1 MKMNVFEA
9 DFEVEKGQMMDFMTN
24 HATFTN
30 AEVLACVGGPTT
42 RRDLFLRNLR
52 KQGKMRMVG
61 RQGNWPVYSL
71 LSSHEAQTRAAT
83 KRATPRGAMWR
94 AIRSLGRFTTEEIVA
109 ALAGSDAP
117 VIEADARKFC
127 SVLLDAGYLK
137 VVQKARSHTDRPA
150 IYLLV
155 NNTGPLPPEIKRRQ
169 IVIDANQ
176 DRVVHVGGGVRL

>member
-1 MKMNVFEA
+1 M
-9 DFEVEKGQMMDFMTN
+9 
-24 HATFTN
+24 
-30 AEVLACVGGPTT
+30 
-42 RRDLFLRNLR
+42 
-52 KQGKMRMVG
+52 
-61 RQGNWPVYSL
+61 
-71 LSSHEAQTRAAT
+71 
-83 KRATPRGAMWR
+83 
-94 AIRSLGRFTTEEIVA
+94 A